1 LTQTT
6 PPPTNPNTPQT
17 VNNAKPTT
25 ESDATDSYGSRFY
38 IALALIVGIIPVI
51 SVAQAQYTQ
60 TTQLAAIFSGW
71 ITTIVAFYFYGQS
84 SAQAQ
89 TQIKAA
95 TQTAANSEQRAI
107 QAEHKISNIKSM
119 VAVHA
124 AVQKSLAPEKVM
136 ATTAVSD
143 EVIKNINELQQKD

>member
-1 LTQTT
+1 M
-6 PPPTNPNTPQT
+6 
-17 VNNAKPTT
+17 
-25 ESDATDSYGSRFY
+25 
-38 IALALIVGIIPVI
+38 LIILVI

-107 QAEHKISNIKSM
+107 QAERKIKQ
-119 VAVHA
+119 H
-124 AVQKSLAPEKVM
+124 QKYGRSSRCNTKICNP
-136 ATTAVSD
+136 
-143 EVIKNINELQQKD
+143 

>member
-1 LTQTT
+1 ML
-6 PPPTNPNTPQT
+6 
-17 VNNAKPTT
+17 V
-25 ESDATDSYGSRFY
+25 
-38 IALALIVGIIPVI
+38 ILVI

-89 TQIKAA
+89 TQLKAA

-107 QAEHKISNIKSM
+107 QAERKISNIKSM
-119 VAVHA
+119 VVVHA
-124 AVQKSLAPEKVM
+124 AIQKSVAPEKAM
-136 ATTAVSD
+136 ATTTTVSD
-143 EVIKNINELQQKD
+143 EVIKNINELLQKD